1 MVIVPILANILGSF
15 LSDKKRKEQQEY
27 RLESAKQAVLIQII
41 PKIKLD
47 VQKILSNTIM
57 SNIESSKKMMS
68 DIANERCQQVQSR
81 IEQKEADIQ
90 VGREEQQKR
99 ITKYRA
105 DKETLETIIEQL
117 RNI

>member
-1 MVIVPILANILGSF
+1 
-15 LSDKKRKEQQEY
+15 
-27 RLESAKQAVLIQII
+27 
-41 PKIKLD
+41 
-47 VQKILSNTIM
+47 
-57 SNIESSKKMMS
+57 MMS